1 MLACLKHDYQIS
13 ELISFFFANESF
25 DIVMRVVHIAEVL
38 EDSEHNLESIPA
50 ILNVCMKLLKLSC
63 T

>member
-38 EDSEHNLESIPA
+38 EDSEHNLGIYTCHSKCLHETS
-50 ILNVCMKLLKLSC
+50 
-63 T
+63 